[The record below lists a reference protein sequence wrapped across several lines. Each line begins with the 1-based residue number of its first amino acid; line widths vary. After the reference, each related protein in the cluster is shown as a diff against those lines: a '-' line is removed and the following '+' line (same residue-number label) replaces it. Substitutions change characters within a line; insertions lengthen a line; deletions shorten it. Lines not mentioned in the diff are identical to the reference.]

1 MAKGGPGAQNEQE
14 AGVGRGEHPGGGAW
28 GTILN
33 DSKFHPSIIWKTII
47 NHQKNYDYAIIIDG
61 FKEKL

>member
-14 AGVGRGEHPGGGAW
+14 AGVGSLGNVLVMEPRESSMIPNVIHQSSG
-28 GTILN
+28 
-33 DSKFHPSIIWKTII
+33 KPSEKPSEKLWL
-47 NHQKNYDYAIIIDG
+47 AIIIDG